1 MIKRN
6 RYSLEYKEKLVREL
20 SLGKVTLTEVSKRE
34 KVSYQTLQKWTV
46 QFGNGGGRGPDSS
59 EVKMLKKKL
68 AECESAMGEMA
79 LELHLLKKM
88 EKFSLELKRR
98 KNSSGVISPSS
109 TV

>member
-6 RYSLEYKEKLVREL
+6 RYALEYKEKLVREI
-20 SLGKVTLTEVSKRE
+20 SMGKVTLTEVSKRE
-34 KVSYQTLQKWTV
+34 KVSYQTLQKWMI
-46 QFGNGGGRGPDSS
+46 QFGSGAVGSSSS

-79 LELHLLKKM
+79 IELHLLKKM